1 LKGNKMDRKHSYT
14 NRNKWYGKNNSHKNS
29 NQNKNEES
37 QVKSHFSSH
46 ICEYCNQPI
55 EELSSAIAAKE
66 NGNPAHFDCVLAKIN
81 ASEKLAENEKITYI
95 GQGRFAVVYFENP
108 HDLRHF
114 TIRRV
119 IEWEN
124 RETTYKWRSEI
135 ANVYSQVK

>member
-1 LKGNKMDRKHSYT
+1 MERKHSYT
-14 NRNKWYGKNNSHKNS
+14 NRNKWYSGKNNSHKNS
-29 NQNKNEES
+29 YHEKNNEENKIKT
-37 QVKSHFSSH
+37 QFSTH
-46 ICEYCNQPI
+46 ICEYCKQPI
-55 EELSSAIAAKE
+55 EELTSAIAAKE

-114 TIRRV
+114 TIKRV

-124 RETTYKWRSEI
+124 REATYQWRSEI
-135 ANVYSQVK
+135 ANTYSQVK

>member
-1 LKGNKMDRKHSYT
+1 MDRKHSYT

-66 NGNPAHFDCVLAKIN
+66 NGNPAHFDCVLADLQN
-81 ASEKLAENEKITYI
+81 RETLGENQQVTYI
-95 GQGRFAVVYFENP
+95 GQGRFAIV
-108 HDLRHF
+108 HF
-114 TIRRV
+114 PNMQDTKKFSIV
-119 IEWEN
+119 KIIEWE
-124 RETTYKWRSEI
+124 EKDKKFDWRQEI
-135 ANVYSQVK
+135 AGMFSQVH